1 MKERINK
8 FFYKGY
14 HILCCAW
21 MEVAFLLYMIIDGM
35 IECSWKQILFGVL
48 TYTPWIILFFREYHF
63 HKVQLEMNSLIK
75 LKDLARAMAGDFA
88 YDLKRYKKLYGELPE
103 EEPESEKQNSENP

>member
-1 MKERINK
+1 MKEKINK
-8 FFYKGY
+8 FLNKGY
-14 HILCCAW
+14 FILCCAW

-63 HKVQLEMNSLIK
+63 HKVQIEMNSLIK
-75 LKDLARAMAGDFA
+75 LKDLIRTIAGGLA
-88 YDLKRYKKLYGELPE
+88 YNLKRYRELYGELPE
-103 EEPESEKQNSENP
+103 EETKKENKEE

>member
-1 MKERINK
+1 MKEKINK

-63 HKVQLEMNSLIK
+63 HKVQIEMNSLIK
-75 LKDLARAMAGDFA
+75 LKDLIRTIAGGLA
-88 YDLKRYKKLYGELPE
+88 YNLKRYRELYGELPE
-103 EEPESEKQNSENP
+103 EETKKENKEE